1 MFAFAMAQD
10 TLSSIRF
17 DESYETALFD
27 ALHIYMKL
35 VLKAQLNSVFH
46 VKSKKKDKLN
56 LPS

>member
-1 MFAFAMAQD
+1 MFAFAMVQD
-10 TLSSIRF
+10 TFSNIRF

-46 VKSKKKDKLN
+46 VKSKKKR
-56 LPS
+56 